1 MRMSSG
7 SKLMALTGLL
17 MMVASFSALAETWKH
32 VPMVDTMCSS
42 KAKGDPDKHTTQC
55 ALASATSGFG
65 IVATDGTYLKFNQAG
80 NSKAVALLKAAE
92 QPGRIR
98 VTLTGDQEGDT
109 IKVTSL
115 ALDK

>member
-17 MMVASFSALAETWKH
+17 MMVATFLRWQRHGNTS
-32 VPMVDTMCSS
+32 PMVDTMCSS

-98 VTLTGDQEGDT
+98 VSADWGSGGRHDQSHVART
-109 IKVTSL
+109 R
-115 ALDK
+115 